1 LHPDPLS
8 TEDESPLP
16 DVALTMETLQAMDR
30 NAEVETL
37 LRQHLPAFIK
47 TYGPDHREVL
57 KLQTTLMDALKAQ
70 EK

>member
-1 LHPDPLS
+1 
-8 TEDESPLP
+8 
-16 DVALTMETLQAMDR
+16 METLQAMDR